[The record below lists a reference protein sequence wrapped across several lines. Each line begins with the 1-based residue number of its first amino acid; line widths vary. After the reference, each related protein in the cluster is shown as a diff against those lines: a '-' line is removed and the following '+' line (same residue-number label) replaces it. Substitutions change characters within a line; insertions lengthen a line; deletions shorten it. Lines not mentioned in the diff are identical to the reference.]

1 MVVAAKPTA
10 RLYWAMRWVVA
21 EQGWSLF
28 FLIPAT
34 IKDYLGALQAGA
46 LVAVVNS
53 PGFKAKVAF
62 LESPLNLNPI
72 FFPFHRIVLN
82 TLQPTA
88 DQIADHRVYVFCFL
102 L

>member
-10 RLYWAMRWVVA
+10 RLYLSHEMSSCRAA
-21 EQGWSLF
+21 LSLF